1 MSLAT
6 TVYPTG
12 SRPVHPLHALLLAFP
27 IALFASALLSDIT
40 YLKNAEMQWSNFS
53 AWLIV
58 GALVFGA
65 PVLLWAGVGF
75 FRRRRDP
82 ERTRALVYFLLL
94 LIMWIAGLINAFKHS
109 QDAWSSV
116 GAAGVTLSIISTLTA
131 FAAGWI
137 AYSGERIAR

>member
-1 MSLAT
+1 M
-6 TVYPTG
+6 
-12 SRPVHPLHALLLAFP
+12 FE
-27 IALFASALLSDIT
+27 IT
-40 YLKNAEMQWSNFS
+40 YLKSAEMQWSNFS

-65 PVLLWAGVGF
+65 PVLLWAAIGL
-75 FRRRRDP
+75 FRSRRDP

-94 LIMWIAGLINAFKHS
+94 LVMWIAGLINAFKHS

-116 GAAGVTLSIISTLTA
+116 GAAGVTLSIVSTLTA
-131 FAAGWI
+131 LAAGWI